1 MKQLYTSLNKDDL
14 RIDLLAGTRRI
25 SNYIFCLFL
34 LGMGIGFLYVSLT
47 IVLNLPNRNLELR
60 PIPHGLALGF
70 YGAVQFILSYA
81 LAQNIYFN
89 VGQGINIYNKSL
101 GTILLLRLNYPGNSR
116 ITCSKVNVKD
126 VIGVGCIDTK
136 STLNPD
142 TTIYLRIN
150 GTIDKWNEFVEEQRD
165 VPITPKGYTLS
176 SFELEKK
183 VTDLANFLNVPI
195 ILP

>member
-1 MKQLYTSLNKDDL
+1 MKQLYNSMLNGNV
-14 RIDLLAGTRRI
+14 RIDLVAGTRRL

-47 IVLNLPNRNLELR
+47 IVLNLSNHNPELR

-101 GTILLLRLNYPGNSR
+101 GTILLLRLNYPGNAR

-126 VIGVGCIDTK
+126 VIGVGCGDIK
-136 STLNPD
+136 STLNTD

-150 GTIDKWNEFVEEQRD
+150 GTTNKWDEFIEEQRD